1 LFGYPVISIDF
12 AGYFYFDNSID
23 VKKNQCLF
31 QYHDIFD
38 VWKNKLVLSPEI
50 SMFNLKLLKA

>member
-1 LFGYPVISIDF
+1 MP
-12 AGYFYFDNSID
+12 
-23 VKKNQCLF
+23 F

-38 VWKNKLVLSPEI
+38 VWKNKLVPWPEI